1 MTRHDRRFRFGV
13 QVGGA
18 ATAEEWLDLCVTAEQ
33 LGYSTLSLPDHFG
46 DQFAPVPAMAAAA
59 VCTRHLRIGALVFD
73 NDYKH
78 PVVLAKEAAT
88 LDVLSGGRLEL
99 GLGAGWLAIDY
110 EQSGIPYDRP
120 GIRID
125 RMVEGLRVIKG
136 LLADGPCTVEG
147 AHYTVT
153 GMEGHPKPVQRPH
166 PPILIGGGGR
176 RVLSIAAEEADIV
189 GFSANSRSG
198 RVGPHMAPDI
208 TAESMARKVGWVK
221 EAAGDRF
228 DGLELHQ
235 SFFLLQLTDDREAA
249 AGGIAQVMQLPAEDV
264 LEMPMLLLGTVEQAV
279 DQVERDRE
287 RYGFSYRT
295 VSAQHMRE
303 FAPIVER
310 LAGR

>member
-13 QVGGA
+13 QANGA
-18 ATAEEWLDLCVTAEQ
+18 ATAEEWLDLCATAEQ

-99 GLGAGWLAIDY
+99 GLGAGWLATDY
-110 EQSGIPYDRP
+110 ERSGIPYDRP

-125 RMVEGLRVIKG
+125 RMVEGLRIIRG
-136 LLADGPCTVEG
+136 LLADGPCTLEG
-147 AHYTVT
+147 VHYTVRA
-153 GMEGHPKPVQRPH
+153 MDGHPKPVQRPH

-176 RVLSIAAEEADIV
+176 RVLSIAAREADIV
-189 GFSANSRSG
+189 GVTADSRSG

-208 TAESMARKVGWVK
+208 TAGSMARKVGWVK

-235 SFFLLQLTDDREAA
+235 GFFAFQLTDDRMAA
-249 AGGIAQVMQLPAEDV
+249 ATGLSQVMQLPAEDV
-264 LEMPMLLLGTVEQAV
+264 LEMPMLLLGTVSEAV
-279 DQVERDRE
+279 DQIERDRE

-295 VSAQHMRE
+295 IGAQQMRE